1 MSILN
6 KFNLEGQVAVI
17 TGAGRGLGRAIAL
30 AYAEAGADIV
40 CSARTLADV
49 EAVADEVRAL
59 GRRALAVS
67 CDVNDQAQRE
77 ALVASAIEGMGSIT
91 HLVNN
96 AGGSGP
102 NDPLKMTPADFAAVL
117 EFNVTSAYSLTQ
129 LCVPHMRSA
138 GGGNVINITSGAARY
153 IQKHFSAYGTAKAA
167 LTHLTKLLAQD
178 FAPHVRV
185 NAIAPGPIRTAAL
198 ENAAPAAMLE
208 KMAQNTPLQ
217 RIGEPE
223 DIAAAAL
230 YFATPASSWVTGKV
244 IEVDG
249 GAEGSV
255 WG

>member
-67 CDVNDQAQRE
+67 CDVNDQSQRE
-77 ALVASAIEGMGSIT
+77 ALVASAIEGMGRIT